1 MDNKQQLTHI
11 LQIGS
16 SNWQDQVDLPAGL
29 GWHFFQ
35 VTALPS
41 LKDYMEE
48 EEISKFKALILEKP
62 EDLLALGEDLTYF
75 QPYTVFYDDSHQL
88 ETPSEELAH
97 FLTLK
102 QARPWDFSNKPQ
114 FLYVIERFLY
124 DNQYGDSF
132 MVGDLQ
138 VRPDFA
144 GQQTVLGQHFLK
156 LDGAYGEEFTPIV
169 QWVYNY
175 VYDASRPINFW
186 LEYEKDPSCQVQLR
200 IQFYRRGGLGDW
212 VKDAVFSEEEM
223 QAPLELDGAEPYYLA
238 FSLEAKGEGM
248 LTIGALHKRL
258 SHGPLGGMTLGAQ
271 TLRDRKRQEIFAY
284 FHPGD

>member
-1 MDNKQQLTHI
+1 M
-11 LQIGS
+11 
-16 SNWQDQVDLPAGL
+16 
-29 GWHFFQ
+29 
-35 VTALPS
+35 
-41 LKDYMEE
+41 
-48 EEISKFKALILEKP
+48 
-62 EDLLALGEDLTYF
+62 ALGGDLIYY

-97 FLTLK
+97 LLTLK

-144 GQQTVLGQHFLK
+144 GRQTVLGQHFLK

-186 LEYEKDPSCQVQLR
+186 LEYETDPSCQLQLR

-223 QAPLELDGAEPYYLA
+223 QTPLELDGAEP
-238 FSLEAKGEGM
+238 
-248 LTIGALHKRL
+248 
-258 SHGPLGGMTLGAQ
+258 
-271 TLRDRKRQEIFAY
+271 
-284 FHPGD
+284 